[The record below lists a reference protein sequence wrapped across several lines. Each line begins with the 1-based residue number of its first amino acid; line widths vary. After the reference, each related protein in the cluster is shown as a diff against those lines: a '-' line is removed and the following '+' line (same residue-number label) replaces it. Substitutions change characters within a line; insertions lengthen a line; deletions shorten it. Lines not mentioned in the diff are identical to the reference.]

1 MWRKFLQ
8 LYQIPKYRKILMLIS
23 TFIWMI
29 CVTIHNIV
37 RTDATS
43 FVAIGGVII
52 FCVFSYALVQSD
64 LRELNK
70 HNNDDLT
77 DGDTP
82 NKDI

>member
-1 MWRKFLQ
+1 
-8 LYQIPKYRKILMLIS
+8 
-23 TFIWMI
+23 MI

-52 FCVFSYALVQSD
+52 FCFFTFSMFQSD
-64 LRELNK
+64 FRELNK
-70 HNNDDLT
+70 DNNNDIT
-77 DGDTP
+77 SGDTP